1 MKIIN
6 IKIKE
11 LDILFQFIPSLWRLR
26 FVFIRTKMITNKFY
40 FNVMFLGFQLR
51 IKIEKH
57 FREVSIAELK
67 EIITKKKQESDKNK

>member
-40 FNVMFLGFQLR
+40 FNIMFLGFQLR
-51 IKIEKH
+51 LKIKKH
-57 FREVSIAELK
+57 FKEVSISEIK
-67 EIITKKKQESDKNK
+67 EIIAKKKQESDKNK

>member
-11 LDILFQFIPSLWRLR
+11 LDILFQFVPSLWRLR
-26 FVFIRTKMITNKFY
+26 FMFIKTKMLTNKFY
-40 FNVMFLGFQLR
+40 FNIMFLGFQFRL
-51 IKIEKH
+51 KIERH
-57 FREVSIAELK
+57 FKEVSITELK